1 MKKLINDVQ
10 DVLDEQLAG
19 LAKAHP
25 SLTLHQ
31 DPVYVTRADAPV
43 AGKVALLSGGGS
55 GHEPMHC
62 GYIGQGMLSGAC
74 PGEIFTSPTPDKI
87 FECAMQVDGGEGV
100 LLIIKNYTGDIL
112 NFETATELLHD
123 SGVKV
128 TTVVIDDDV
137 AVKDSLYTAGRRGV
151 ANTVL
156 IEKLVGAA
164 AERGDSLDACAEL
177 GRKLNN
183 QGHSIG
189 IALGA
194 CTVPAAGKPSFTLAD
209 NEMEFGVGIHG
220 EPGIDRR
227 PFSSLDQTV
236 DEMFDTLL
244 VNGSYH
250 RTLRFWDYQQG
261 SWQEEQQTKQ
271 PLQSGDRVIALVN
284 NLGATPLSELYGVY
298 NRLTTRCQQAGLTIE
313 RNLIGAYCTS
323 LDMTGFSI
331 TLLKVDDETLALW
344 RLPRSTPTRT
354 PWLPAAFPT
363 PSPRS
368 TPRPLTGVNKEKA
381 MSLSRTQIVNWLT
394 RCGDIFS
401 TEGEYLTGL
410 DREIGDADHGLN
422 MNRGFSK
429 VVEKL
434 PAIADKDIGFI
445 LKNTGMTLLS
455 SVGGAS
461 GPLFGTFFIRAA
473 QATQARQSLTLEELY
488 QMFRDGADGVISR
501 GKAEPGDKTMCD
513 VWVPVVESLRQSS
526 EQNLSVPVALEA
538 ASSIAESAAQSTI
551 TMQARKGRAS
561 YLGERSIGHQD
572 PGATSVMFMMQM
584 LALAAKE

>member
-189 IALGA
+189 IAL
-194 CTVPAAGKPSFTLAD
+194 VPVPFLPRANLLLPWRIMRWSLASAFMVSRVLTAAPSLPLIKPSMKCSTPCWKMAHTIALCVSGIINKA
-209 NEMEFGVGIHG
+209 VGRKNNK
-220 EPGIDRR
+220 PNNR
-227 PFSSLDQTV
+227 SSL
-236 DEMFDTLL
+236 
-244 VNGSYH
+244 
-250 RTLRFWDYQQG
+250 
-261 SWQEEQQTKQ
+261 
-271 PLQSGDRVIALVN
+271 A
-284 NLGATPLSELYGVY
+284 
-298 NRLTTRCQQAGLTIE
+298 
-313 RNLIGAYCTS
+313 IG
-323 LDMTGFSI
+323 
-331 TLLKVDDETLALW
+331 
-344 RLPRSTPTRT
+344 
-354 PWLPAAFPT
+354 
-363 PSPRS
+363 
-368 TPRPLTGVNKEKA
+368 
-381 MSLSRTQIVNWLT
+381 
-394 RCGDIFS
+394 
-401 TEGEYLTGL
+401 
-410 DREIGDADHGLN
+410 
-422 MNRGFSK
+422 
-429 VVEKL
+429 
-434 PAIADKDIGFI
+434 
-445 LKNTGMTLLS
+445 
-455 SVGGAS
+455 
-461 GPLFGTFFIRAA
+461 
-473 QATQARQSLTLEELY
+473 
-488 QMFRDGADGVISR
+488 
-501 GKAEPGDKTMCD
+501 
-513 VWVPVVESLRQSS
+513 
-526 EQNLSVPVALEA
+526 
-538 ASSIAESAAQSTI
+538 
-551 TMQARKGRAS
+551 
-561 YLGERSIGHQD
+561 
-572 PGATSVMFMMQM
+572 
-584 LALAAKE
+584 

>member
-344 RLPRSTPTRT
+344 T
-354 PWLPAAFPT
+354 
-363 PSPRS
+363 PRS

-401 TEGEYLTGL
+401 TESEYLTGL

>member
-87 FECAMQVDGGEGV
+87 FECAMQIDGGEGV

-194 CTVPAAGKPSFTLAD
+194 CTVPAAGKPSLPWRIMRWSLASAFMVSRVLTAAPSLPLIKPSMKCSTPCWKMAHTIALCVSGII
-209 NEMEFGVGIHG
+209 NKAVGRKNNK
-220 EPGIDRR
+220 PNNR
-227 PFSSLDQTV
+227 SSL
-236 DEMFDTLL
+236 
-244 VNGSYH
+244 
-250 RTLRFWDYQQG
+250 
-261 SWQEEQQTKQ
+261 
-271 PLQSGDRVIALVN
+271 A
-284 NLGATPLSELYGVY
+284 
-298 NRLTTRCQQAGLTIE
+298 
-313 RNLIGAYCTS
+313 IG
-323 LDMTGFSI
+323 
-331 TLLKVDDETLALW
+331 
-344 RLPRSTPTRT
+344 
-354 PWLPAAFPT
+354 
-363 PSPRS
+363 
-368 TPRPLTGVNKEKA
+368 
-381 MSLSRTQIVNWLT
+381 
-394 RCGDIFS
+394 
-401 TEGEYLTGL
+401 
-410 DREIGDADHGLN
+410 
-422 MNRGFSK
+422 
-429 VVEKL
+429 
-434 PAIADKDIGFI
+434 
-445 LKNTGMTLLS
+445 
-455 SVGGAS
+455 
-461 GPLFGTFFIRAA
+461 
-473 QATQARQSLTLEELY
+473 
-488 QMFRDGADGVISR
+488 
-501 GKAEPGDKTMCD
+501 
-513 VWVPVVESLRQSS
+513 
-526 EQNLSVPVALEA
+526 
-538 ASSIAESAAQSTI
+538 
-551 TMQARKGRAS
+551 
-561 YLGERSIGHQD
+561 
-572 PGATSVMFMMQM
+572 
-584 LALAAKE
+584 

>member
-344 RLPRSTPTRT
+344 DAPVHTP
-354 PWLPAAFPT
+354 A
-363 PSPRS
+363 
-368 TPRPLTGVNKEKA
+368 LTGVNKEKA

-401 TEGEYLTGL
+401 TESEYLTGL

-473 QATQARQSLTLEELY
+473 QRP
-488 QMFRDGADGVISR
+488 RH
-501 GKAEPGDKTMCD
+501 GKA
-513 VWVPVVESLRQSS
+513 
-526 EQNLSVPVALEA
+526 
-538 ASSIAESAAQSTI
+538 
-551 TMQARKGRAS
+551 
-561 YLGERSIGHQD
+561 
-572 PGATSVMFMMQM
+572 
-584 LALAAKE
+584 

>member
-87 FECAMQVDGGEGV
+87 FECAMQIDGGEGV

-244 VNGSYH
+244 ENGSYH

-261 SWQEEQQTKQ
+261 SWQEEPQTKQ
-271 PLQSGDRVIALVN
+271 PQFERP
-284 NLGATPLSELYGVY
+284 ATVGYMY
-298 NRLTTRCQQAGLTIE
+298 
-313 RNLIGAYCTS
+313 
-323 LDMTGFSI
+323 M
-331 TLLKVDDETLALW
+331 LKLNHLVDDKMHA
-344 RLPRSTPTRT
+344 RSTGSYSLVTQQ
-354 PWLPAAFPT
+354 
-363 PSPRS
+363 
-368 TPRPLTGVNKEKA
+368 PLG
-381 MSLSRTQIVNWLT
+381 
-394 RCGDIFS
+394 
-401 TEGEYLTGL
+401 
-410 DREIGDADHGLN
+410 
-422 MNRGFSK
+422 
-429 VVEKL
+429 
-434 PAIADKDIGFI
+434 
-445 LKNTGMTLLS
+445 
-455 SVGGAS
+455 
-461 GPLFGTFFIRAA
+461 
-473 QATQARQSLTLEELY
+473 
-488 QMFRDGADGVISR
+488 
-501 GKAEPGDKTMCD
+501 GKAQFGGQRFGEME
-513 VWVPVVESLRQSS
+513 VW
-526 EQNLSVPVALEA
+526 ALEA
-538 ASSIAESAAQSTI
+538 YGAAYTLQEMLTVKSDDVNGRTKMYKNIVDGNHQMEPGMPESFNVLLKEIRS
-551 TMQARKGRAS
+551 
-561 YLGERSIGHQD
+561 LGINIELED
-572 PGATSVMFMMQM
+572 
-584 LALAAKE
+584 E